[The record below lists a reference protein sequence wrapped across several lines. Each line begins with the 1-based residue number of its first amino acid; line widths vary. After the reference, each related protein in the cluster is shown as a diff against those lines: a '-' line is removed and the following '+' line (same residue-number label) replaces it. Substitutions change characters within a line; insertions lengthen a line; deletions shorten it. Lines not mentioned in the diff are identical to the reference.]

1 LNWWQRYQR
10 FLQLALAVI
19 LLVTAISF
27 INRERERYLWPE
39 TVLRKT
45 LGPIQGVVQV
55 ISHRLKGAVAGIVE
69 LWDLRDENR
78 FLREELGRRDFVYA
92 LLREIRAENTRLLKL
107 IDLQET
113 LPTFETTAARVIA
126 REPGN
131 WYNTITINKGSRH
144 GLGVNMPV
152 ITHRGLVGRIM
163 SLDNSQAE
171 VLLLL
176 DQRSSVG
183 GMIQTT
189 REPGVVKGFAGEKER
204 LRLLYLPRDAHI
216 RTGESVVTSGLGG
229 IFPKGLLI
237 GSVADVKTEEYGL
250 AQYAVIEA
258 AADFDHLEEVL
269 VVVSGEGVD
278 EGGDERE

>member
-1 LNWWQRYQR
+1 MNWWQRYQR